1 MKRNSTEKSLKQTN
15 SSRSTEKLQVSQNK
29 QISSQLPPQS
39 NRKCMIP
46 KNKKLETQA
55 EKNTNQITEKSEID
69 LSEHL
74 RNSQIS
80 SSRIQNIQSEKENIN
95 HQQSFMRNYFC
106 NNDQNQN
113 LKSSRSTSSFQ
124 DKYQEIFVKL
134 SGQNNL
140 HQNEQK
146 NERQD
151 TERDQQLNNQ
161 LGQNKKIFNQIQS
174 QNCRSYNPSSQNP
187 YYALSEQDRQSNQLQ
202 SSQTSIQSMKLLQ
215 SSLNLNR
222 NEKQINY
229 VEAINEEKEQ
239 KYIENS
245 LFTKLDSTQYNN
257 TNKHT
262 QLNNNCNNCDLIN
275 HKNAQIQD
283 LTKQITQLRIQNEK
297 LQRKILELEYE
308 LENSKN
314 ESQKLDNVQFQEK
327 VLEEKQI
334 SIRKSELEIEDIT
347 RELKKESQ
355 LIIKQRQLIQ
365 QDALINKKQREL
377 LVKEQEK
384 LNEEGKKLKLWEE
397 KIQEQDRLLREKII
411 KFENRDEL
419 LIEKEN
425 SLKKFETQIEQKRIF
440 VLQLIERLG
449 QHDEQLYL
457 YAKQCEQRCEKI
469 DQFQNILYNQ
479 VLHHDD
485 LDLRMEGLK
494 LNESI
499 FQRKMDLE
507 ISSCINQVQKLKEKE
522 NNLEKREKS
531 IKQKQERAQLQQ
543 QNQQKLAKSLDKPIS
558 FSEYSNLKQQAYLSK
573 TQKSSLNKISSNE
586 TIPQSTCSST
596 TLQVSSQNQGVHQL
610 QFKNK
615 NNQHNNQQH
624 SSKNFQRISQQQQ
637 QNQSLQINGTNQ
649 QNDTYQ
655 NDGQKNK
662 SSSRKRRSE
671 SHQNLSN
678 QALSRNSDTNNINFT
693 LQNDQQ
699 QQTTFLSF
707 DNNLD
712 LTVTQNQ
719 INQNQIIKLNQFAS
733 QEDISV
739 VLPPQNLQSNGILMT
754 SYHID
759 EEIAYFC
766 QDTQK
771 EADQIKQISI
781 IASPQ
786 QHYSEQA
793 RQQQTLQDQY
803 QTFQKENSTENI
815 LSKAIHSGSS
825 GSKQSELKIDLSNLQ
840 TKTDNQIDRQH
851 NQQSMPSSN
860 SQFLSVKYPQPIQQM
875 NVFTNQFNPCQI
887 ANEIIQDDNLLSNRD
902 YCNADELE
910 LIRKNRKINQTPQTS
925 SKQQKL
931 THEILQQM
939 CQNKK
944 QDNNLILKEQN
955 I

>member
-1 MKRNSTEKSLKQTN
+1 MYCNNKAN
-15 SSRSTEKLQVSQNK
+15 SSRSIEKLPVSQNK
-29 QISSQLPPQS
+29 QISGQLPPQS
-39 NRKCMIP
+39 NRKCLKT
-46 KNKKLETQA
+46 KNKKKEG
-55 EKNTNQITEKSEID
+55 EKNNIQTTEKSEID

-74 RNSQIS
+74 RFSQIS
-80 SSRIQNIQSEKENIN
+80 SSRSQLQYQQEKENIN
-95 HQQSFMRNYFC
+95 DQQSLMRNSIC
-106 NNDQNQN
+106 DNDQNRN
-113 LKSSRSTSSFQ
+113 LRSSRSTSSFQ
-124 DKYQEIFVKL
+124 DKYQEIFTKL
-134 SGQNNL
+134 SGQHNL
-140 HQNEQK
+140 NQNKQRHV
-146 NERQD
+146 RQD
-151 TERDQQLNNQ
+151 NDRQYQLNNQ
-161 LGQNKKIFNQIQS
+161 LSQNNMIFNQIPS
-174 QNCRSYNPSSQNP
+174 QNCRSFNHSFQNLLYSQ
-187 YYALSEQDRQSNQLQ
+187 SELDKQNNKLQ
-202 SSQTSIQSMKLLQ
+202 STQLSTQSMNLLQ
-215 SSLNLNR
+215 SSLTLNK
-222 NEKQINY
+222 NQKQIN
-229 VEAINEEKEQ
+229 EFEIINEEKG
-239 KYIENS
+239 KKNIENNI
-245 LFTKLDSTQYNN
+245 FTKIDSIQQNNMNQHSLLN
-257 TNKHT
+257 TNF
-262 QLNNNCNNCDLIN
+262 DLVN
-275 HKNAQIQD
+275 HKNSQIQD
-283 LTKQITQLRIQNEK
+283 LTKQITQLKIQNEK
-297 LQRKILELEYE
+297 LSRKILELEYE
-308 LENSKN
+308 LENSKS
-314 ESQKLDNVQFQEK
+314 ESQKLDNILFQEK

-365 QDALINKKQREL
+365 QDALVNKKQQEL
-377 LVKEQEK
+377 LTKEQEK
-384 LNEEGKKLKLWEE
+384 LCEEGKKLKLWEE
-397 KIQEQDRLLREKII
+397 KIQEQDRLLRERII

-419 LIEKEN
+419 LVEKEN
-425 SLKKFETQIEQKRIF
+425 SLKKFENQIEQKRIF

-479 VLHHDD
+479 VLNHDD

-522 NNLEKREKS
+522 NSLEKREKN
-531 IKQKQERAQLQQ
+531 IKQKQERAQQQQQ
-543 QNQQKLAKSLDKPIS
+543 QNQQKLAKSLDKPIA
-558 FSEYSNLKQQAYLSK
+558 FTEYSNLKQQASK
-573 TQKSSLNKISSNE
+573 SQRNSINKISSSE
-586 TIPQSTCSST
+586 TIPQSTCSSS
-596 TLQVSSQNQGVHQL
+596 TLQVHSQNQGIHQL

-615 NNQHNNQQH
+615 NNSNNNQQN
-624 SSKNFQRISQQQQ
+624 SSKNFKRISQQQQ
-637 QNQSLQINGTNQ
+637 QNQSLQINWTNQ
-649 QNDTYQ
+649 QNETYQ
-655 NDGQKNK
+655 NDDQKNK

-671 SHQNLSN
+671 SHQNLTN
-678 QALSRNSDTNNINFT
+678 QALNKNSDNNNNNFT

-719 INQNQIIKLNQFAS
+719 ISQNQIIKLNQFAS

-766 QDTQK
+766 QDAQK
-771 EADQIKQISI
+771 ETDQIKQISI

-803 QTFQKENSTENI
+803 QTFQKDNSTDNI
-815 LSKAIHSGSS
+815 LSKAINSGSS
-825 GSKQSELKIDLSNLQ
+825 GSKQSELRIDLSSLQ
-840 TKTDNQIDRQH
+840 TKTDNQIDKQI

-860 SQFLSVKYPQPIQQM
+860 SQFLSVKYHQPHQQI
-875 NVFTNQFNPCQI
+875 NVFTNQFNPCSI

-902 YCNADELE
+902 YCNAEELE

-931 THEILQQM
+931 TNDLLQQM
-939 CQNKK
+939 CQNNKH
-944 QDNNLILKEQN
+944 DNNLMLKEQKN
-955 I
+955 MIQSQLN

>member
-1 MKRNSTEKSLKQTN
+1 MYCNNKVN
-15 SSRSTEKLQVSQNK
+15 SSRSVEKFQVSQNK
-29 QISSQLPPQS
+29 QITSQLPPHS
-39 NRKCMIP
+39 NRKCL
-46 KNKKLETQA
+46 K
-55 EKNTNQITEKSEID
+55 EKNNKVETLADKKYILSTEKSEID
-69 LSEHL
+69 LIENL
-74 RNSQIS
+74 RSSQLS
-80 SSRIQNIQSEKENIN
+80 SSRGQTRISI
-95 HQQSFMRNYFC
+95 C
-106 NNDQNQN
+106 DNDQNKN
-113 LKSSRSTSSFQ
+113 LRSSRSSSSFQ

-140 HQNEQK
+140 QQIECR
-146 NERQD
+146 NERENTDRNQ
-151 TERDQQLNNQ
+151 EQNYQ
-161 LGQNKKIFNQIQS
+161 LGQNKNNINQI
-174 QNCRSYNPSSQNP
+174 SSQHCISFNP
-187 YYALSEQDRQSNQLQ
+187 WLQNSHNNALPEQDRQNNQLQ
-202 SSQTSIQSMKLLQ
+202 STQISSQSLNLLQ
-215 SSLNLNR
+215 SSVNLNK
-222 NEKQINY
+222 NQKQINDI
-229 VEAINEEKEQ
+229 EQSNEEKGK
-239 KYIENS
+239 KYLENNLFTRIENN
-245 LFTKLDSTQYNN
+245 TQQNNMNKYNQLN
-257 TNKHT
+257 TNF
-262 QLNNNCNNCDLIN
+262 DLVN

-283 LTKQITQLRIQNEK
+283 LNKQITQLKIQNEK

-308 LENSKN
+308 LENSKK
-314 ESQKLDNVQFQEK
+314 ESQKLDNIQFQEK

-347 RELKKESQ
+347 RELKIESQ

-365 QDALINKKQREL
+365 QDALVNKKQQEL

-384 LNEEGKKLKLWEE
+384 LSEEGKKLKLWEE

-425 SLKKFETQIEQKRIF
+425 SLKKFESQIEQKRIF

-449 QHDEQLYL
+449 QHDEQLYQ

-522 NNLEKREKS
+522 NDLEKREKN
-531 IKQKQERAQLQQ
+531 IKQKQERTLQQQ

-558 FSEYSNLKQQAYLSK
+558 FSEYSNLKQQGQLSK
-573 TQKSSLNKISSNE
+573 TQRGSINKISSHE
-586 TIPQSTCSST
+586 TIPQTTCSSSSI
-596 TLQVSSQNQGVHQL
+596 LQVSQQNQGIHQL

-615 NNQHNNQQH
+615 NNQNNNQQQY
-624 SSKNFQRISQQQQ
+624 SSKNFKRISHQQQ
-637 QNQSLQINGTNQ
+637 QNQSLNQINQ
-649 QNDTYQ
+649 QNETCQYD
-655 NDGQKNK
+655 DQKSK
-662 SSSRKRRSE
+662 SSTRKRRSE

-678 QALSRNSDTNNINFT
+678 QALNKNSDSNNMNFT

-766 QDTQK
+766 QENQK
-771 EADQIKQISI
+771 ETDQIKQISI

-803 QTFQKENSTENI
+803 QTFQKDNSTENI
-815 LSKAIHSGSS
+815 LSKAINSGSS
-825 GSKQSELKIDLSNLQ
+825 GSKQSEHRIDLSSLQ
-840 TKTDNQIDRQH
+840 TKTDNQIDKQL

-860 SQFLSVKYPQPIQQM
+860 SQFLSVKYHQPLQQAS
-875 NVFTNQFNPCQI
+875 VFTNQFNPCSI

-910 LIRKNRKINQTPQTS
+910 LIRKNRKINQTPQTG

-931 THEILQQM
+931 ANELLHQIY
-939 CQNKK
+939 QNNK
-944 QDNNLILKEQN
+944 QENNLI
-955 I
+955 